1 MPSGQRPEGPEWRHP
16 VAAYFPIAKPFTRL
30 TPRTPRLGSCASGP
44 AKPTGLFVAL
54 LSGRRGM
61 IAGLAV
67 TCNAMRRQRLAI
79 GMGQVRSLPGD
90 GRPRPRQPASRTSFP
105 ITQQMRRGSTLTRGG
120 LGGGGSG
127 GALHVTFCPGGGQN
141 PRRDPLRL
149 SAAPAPSPGRT
160 TFASSHPA

>member
-54 LSGRRGM
+54 LSGRRGV

-67 TCNAMRRQRLAI
+67 TCNAMRPGALAI
-79 GMGQVRSLPGD
+79 AIAQVRSLPG
-90 GRPRPRQPASRTSFP
+90 GRPRPTHRPAVRT
-105 ITQQMRRGSTLTRGG
+105 G
-120 LGGGGSG
+120 
-127 GALHVTFCPGGGQN
+127 
-141 PRRDPLRL
+141 
-149 SAAPAPSPGRT
+149 
-160 TFASSHPA
+160 FAMS